1 MNNTYAEKNQPVCT
15 GLNTTLICF
24 FFLFLVHP
32 FRGKFYQKNDPSAP
46 SLKRFTGQ
54 TILLT
59 LPDSVEVGDLKW
71 LSVWSRLFRDNF
83 GDFIFE
89 DDNSEE
95 SFEVTTSRIG
105 KC

>member
-1 MNNTYAEKNQPVCT
+1 MRKKNQPVCT
-15 GLNTTLICF
+15 GLNTNLICF

-89 DDNSEE
+89 DQDDNSEE